1 MTYEFVIRDVKTKE
15 DLYSIKK
22 VPESRFEGVKELYEK
37 ALERKKKEDLRSD
50 LVLLINKCDDEGNFE
65 GIVQWHKN
73 NKNFMK
79 SY

>member
-22 VPESRFEGVKELYEK
+22 VPESRYEGVKEAYEK
-37 ALERKKKEDLRSD
+37 ALERKKKEDPRSD

-65 GIVQWHKN
+65 GIVQ
-73 NKNFMK
+73 
-79 SY
+79 